1 LEQTNGKPFQK
12 SKLQVT
18 NQIYFT
24 FNTMWT
30 KKEIYDMEY
39 TLASCLQKEHFI
51 LEHGSPTLRLVCWT
65 QFQTL
70 HTLSTTLFVKPYTR
84 LLLDQLMKIGQ
95 GLQLL
100 SPKVSHQIW
109 VLLC

>member
-1 LEQTNGKPFQK
+1 
-12 SKLQVT
+12 
-18 NQIYFT
+18 
-24 FNTMWT
+24 
-30 KKEIYDMEY
+30 MEH

-51 LEHGSPTLRLVCWT
+51 LENGLPTLRLVCWT

-70 HTLSTTLFVKPYTR
+70 HTPSTALFVKPYMR

-100 SPKVSHQIW
+100 SPKVSHQI
-109 VLLC
+109 